1 MKNRKKI
8 VLDDLDDI
16 LREAHKD
23 PEAKRLFDEYG
34 RQLEIAYKMLQL
46 RKARCLRQKELAA
59 KVGTTQSNVARLEG
73 GNQNFTIKLLGRFAD
88 ALGAELKIELK
99 G

>member
-34 RQLEIAYKMLQL
+34 RQLEIAYRMLQL
-46 RKARCLRQKELAA
+46 RKARGLSQEELAA
-59 KVGTTQSNVARLEG
+59 KVGTTQSNVARLEA

-88 ALGAELKIELK
+88 ALGADLKIELK